1 MKKSVPI
8 RRRGTAALLAGLG
21 LLPALAGGSRPVL
34 AAGLPEE
41 TELVREAEN
50 GAGPSGT
57 EETVSSDSLSAF
69 AELAALSPAQ
79 LAVRKDLLQL
89 RVRLGDDFFFPMT
102 AKEASMEEC
111 RHDSLL
117 SRAAEL
123 SRTPLTFDTLPGCPL
138 PVYTVRSI
146 EQLERQVISL
156 TESYSGQ
163 WSVYVKNLTTGD
175 TFTVNDVPMKSASVM
190 KLFVMGTLYEAIADG
205 ELERTQE
212 VTDLLTTMIC
222 DSSNEATNRLLAM
235 MGDGSYAA
243 GIEKV
248 NDYIVSHGYS
258 AMTHEYNGFNDPAT
272 INDPDHSNQIS
283 AADCG
288 LLLER
293 IYRRTFG
300 SRQICNEVEELMLNQ
315 NTRYKIPGGLP
326 EDALVGNKTGEM
338 STVEN
343 DVAIVYAD
351 RSDYILCVLSQ
362 DWDSGDTAISH
373 IQEISALVYEFFQDP
388 AYYGEQASDTF
399 EELAELSA
407 WEKILEIRQAEETES
422 ETEEEET
429 ETESE
434 LLDLETAFPLLY
446 PDSAE
451 ASPALDETE
460 PVTEADSDGQ
470 EELS

>member
-8 RRRGTAALLAGLG
+8 RRRGAAALLAGLG
-21 LLPALAGGSRPVL
+21 LLPALAGGSLPAL

-41 TELVREAEN
+41 TELVRESEN
-50 GAGPSGT
+50 GAVPSET
-57 EETVSSDSLSAF
+57 EESISSGSSSVF
-69 AELAALSPAQ
+69 ADLAALTPVQ
-79 LAVRKDLLQL
+79 LAVRNDLLQL
-89 RVRLGDDFFFPMT
+89 RVRLGDNFYFPMT
-102 AKEASMEEC
+102 AESVTLEENWEIQ
-111 RHDSLL
+111 LL
-117 SRAAEL
+117 SRLEEIEQQ
-123 SRTPLTFDTLPGCPL
+123 PLTLSMLPDCPL
-138 PVYTVRSI
+138 PSVQVLSI

-163 WSVYVKNLTTGD
+163 WSVYVKNLTTSD
-175 TFTVNDVPMKSASVM
+175 AFTVNDVPMKSASVM
-190 KLFVMGTLYEAIADG
+190 KLFVMGTVYEAISDG

-212 VTDLLTTMIC
+212 VVDLLTTMIC
-222 DSSNEATNRLLAM
+222 DSSNEATNQLLAI

-248 NDYIVSHGYS
+248 NDYIAGHGYS

-300 SRQICNEVEELMLNQ
+300 SRQVCNEVEELMLNQ

-326 EDALVGNKTGEM
+326 DEVLVGNKTGEM

-351 RSDYILCVLSQ
+351 RCDYILCVLSG

-373 IQEISALVYEFFQDP
+373 IQEISALVYEFFEDP

-407 WEKILEIRQAEETES
+407 WEKILEIRHAKETES
-422 ETEEEET
+422 ETEKEET

-434 LLDLETAFPLLY
+434 LLDLEAAFPLLY

-451 ASPALDETE
+451 TSPALDKTE
-460 PVTEADSDGQ
+460 SVTEADSDRQ
-470 EELS
+470 EEIS